1 MGFAD
6 FYIFLNRCVSEV
18 IAYLRNDL
26 LLMVFGLCCKA
37 GVLLA
42 VARAYD
48 GRSTV
53 YTAAVEQI
61 VWRSSYADYYSKTIF
76 VLLCYRIT
84 EWPCVSC
91 KILESKE
98 RII

>member
-1 MGFAD
+1 MVFAD
-6 FYIFLNRCVSEV
+6 FCIFLNRCVSEV

-37 GVLLA
+37 GVLAA

-53 YTAAVEQI
+53 CTATVEQI
-61 VWRSSYADYYSKTIF
+61 VWRSSYVDYYSKTIF
-76 VLLCYRIT
+76 VLHSYRIT
-84 EWPCVSC
+84 VWLFLSC
-91 KILESKE
+91 KILENKE